1 MQAWTDGWSR
11 TARRVAGALA
21 ISLCGLL
28 AACGGGEAGPAQKA
42 GTSAAAVD
50 ENGVALIAEV
60 PTGSTPASA
69 STRARIAAAATPDTP
84 ATSLRVHYRRADGNH
99 AGWQIHAWNAAQ
111 SPNWNEGWNA
121 AGSDAFG
128 VYYDVP
134 LAATSGT
141 VGFLFHNGDN
151 KDNGGADQSLVLQ
164 AGANEVWRL
173 QGDSTNYPG
182 NPLQLATP
190 DITTVR
196 VHYKR
201 FDGAYSAWGLHL
213 WNGSGLNA
221 AALPVG
227 VTIDNWTRPVAFSAM
242 PGYAA
247 GSDEVVFDI
256 PVLNPQGDA
265 SRKGLEF
272 IVHGMPPNENDKD
285 GRDNNIRVEFSA
297 LTIQNQVGHVWLVE
311 RDATVYTATPDL
323 RQVSST
329 DARAVWLNRTLV
341 KWPRIGASGNG
352 SGSVRL
358 YHSATGQIS
367 VASGAPV
374 GGADGFITLD
384 LFTGTVPPADA
395 QRFKYVASGAVFA
408 VRAADVARLPS
419 LHQRQ
424 LVLVQEDADGRVQ
437 NATTA
442 QIAGA
447 LDDLYAAAND
457 VPDLGAVVAN
467 GSTSFKLWAPTAQD
481 VALVLTTPIAGST
494 LTRTTTEPMARDAAT
509 GVWRLTKP
517 GSLQG
522 ATYRYQVQVFVKGVG
537 LVRNLVAD
545 PYSLGVTL
553 GGQQSVVMDLQSA
566 ATKPAGWDASA
577 PPATVSAPSDLS
589 IYELHVRDFSIND
602 ATVPAARRGKY
613 LAFAESGSNGMR
625 HLGALAAAGLTDV
638 HLLPVFDFATVNE
651 KGCVTPSPSGAPD
664 GESQQAAVAATAGTD
679 CFNWGYDPQHFSTP
693 EGSYASNAN
702 DPVARVVEFRR
713 MVQALN
719 AAGLRVGM
727 DLVYNHTTSSGQNA
741 TSVLD
746 KVVPNYYFRYNAAGG
761 IERST
766 CCENTAS
773 ENLMMAKLMIDSA
786 VTWTR
791 DYRIS
796 SLRFDIMGHHP
807 RAVMEALKARVKQAA
822 GREVQI
828 VGEGWNFG
836 EVANGARF
844 VQAEMLSLNGSG
856 IGSFNPLIR
865 DAVRGGGCCD
875 TGEALLASQGY
886 VNGFFYD
893 SNGRNGGQTRGEL
906 MWQADRIRAALAG
919 SIRSFQMQTSW
930 DAMLRLEQ
938 IDVGG
943 IPAGWVLEPGEVV
956 NYVEN
961 HDNLTLFDNNAF
973 RLPVGTS
980 REDRARVQI
989 LASAINAFS
998 QGVAYFHAG
1007 TDTLRSK
1014 SLDRNSYDSGDWF
1027 NRLDWTYA
1035 DNNFGVGLPPSRD
1048 NADNWPYAKPLL
1060 GNPLLKPAAAD
1071 IAWTRDAFRDL
1082 LRLRKSSTLLRL
1094 RTAEDIKARLTFL
1107 NTGSSQEATVLVGR
1121 LDGAGYPGANFNEL
1135 VYLINVDKTA
1145 KDLTLPTLA
1154 GHALVLHPVHTAAGA
1169 ADARARQASFD
1180 RATGRFSVP
1189 ARTAVVFVL
1198 PAAASATPSTPAT
1211 H

>member
-1 MQAWTDGWSR
+1 MQAWTDGWTR
-11 TARRVAGALA
+11 TARSVMGALA
-21 ISLCGLL
+21 IGLCGLL
-28 AACGGGEAGPAQKA
+28 AACGGGETGAAKPQATEAG
-42 GTSAAAVD
+42 AAATGD
-50 ENGVALIAEV
+50 GDTLLLAGVPATA
-60 PTGSTPASA
+60 TGG
-69 STRARIAAAATPDTP
+69 RARAAAAATPEAP
-84 ATSLRVHYRRADGNH
+84 ATSLRVHYRRADGN
-99 AGWQIHAWNAAQ
+99 ATGWQIHTWNAASSPAWNA
-111 SPNWNEGWNA
+111 GWNA
-121 AGSDAFG
+121 AGSDDFG

-141 VGFLFHNGDN
+141 VGFLFHKGDD

-164 AGANEVWRL
+164 AGANEIWRL
-173 QGDSTNYPG
+173 QGDGTNYAS
-182 NPLQLATP
+182 NPLLLAAP
-190 DITTVR
+190 DLSTVR

-201 FDGAYSAWGLHL
+201 FDGAYAAWGLHL
-213 WNGSGLNA
+213 WNGSGLDVS
-221 AALPVG
+221 ALPAG
-227 VTIDNWTRPVAFSAM
+227 VAIDQWGQPVALSAM
-242 PGYAA
+242 PGYAV
-247 GSDEVVFDI
+247 GDGEVVFDI

-265 SRKGLEF
+265 NRKGLEF

-285 GRDNNIRVEFSA
+285 GRDNNIRVEFGA
-297 LTIQNQVGHVWLVE
+297 LTVQNRVGHVWLVE
-311 RDATVYTATPDL
+311 RDATVYTAPPDL

-329 DARAVWLNRTLV
+329 DARAVWLNKTLV
-341 KWPRIGASGNG
+341 KWPRVAAAGT
-352 SGSVRL
+352 VRL
-358 YHSATGQIS
+358 YHSATGQIGVS
-367 VASGAPV
+367 ADAPV
-374 GGADGFITLD
+374 RGADGFLTLD
-384 LFTGTVPPADA
+384 AFGGSVPDADA
-395 QRFKYVASGAVFA
+395 LRFKYVGSGAVFT
-408 VRAADVARLPS
+408 VRAADVARLPA
-419 LHQRQ
+419 LHRQQ
-424 LVLVQEDADGRVQ
+424 LVLVQEDAAGKVQ

-447 LDDLYAAAND
+447 LDDLYAAAAD

-467 GSTSFKLWAPTAQD
+467 GSTRFAVWAPTAQT
-481 VALVLTTPIAGST
+481 VSLVLTAPIPGST
-494 LTRTTTEPMARDAAT
+494 LTRTTTEPMARDDAT
-509 GVWRLTKP
+509 GVWRLAKA

-537 LVRNLVAD
+537 LVSNLVAD

-553 GGQQSVVMDLQSA
+553 GGQQSVVMDLNAA
-566 ATKPAGWDASA
+566 ATKPPGWDGGA

-589 IYELHVRDFSIND
+589 IYELHIRDFSIND
-602 ATVPAARRGKY
+602 ASVPAARRGKY
-613 LAFAESGSNGMR
+613 LAFAEAGSNGMR
-625 HLGALAAAGLTDV
+625 HLAALAAAGLTDV
-638 HLLPVFDFATVNE
+638 HLLPTYDFTSVNE
-651 KGCVTPSPSGAPD
+651 KGCVTPSPAGAPD
-664 GESQQAAVAATAGTD
+664 GETQQAAVAATAATD

-727 DLVYNHTTSSGQNA
+727 DLVYNHTAASGQNA
-741 TSVLD
+741 NSVLD
-746 KVVPNYYFRYNAAGG
+746 KVVPNYYYRYNAAGG

-773 ENLMMAKLMIDSA
+773 ENRMMAKLMIDSA

-807 RAVMEALKARVKQAA
+807 RGVIEALKARVQAAA

-875 TGEALLASQGY
+875 AGDALVASQGY
-886 VNGFFYD
+886 VNGYFYD
-893 SNGRNGGQTRGEL
+893 GNGRNGNQTRGEL

-930 DAMLRLEQ
+930 DATLPLEQ

-980 REDRARVQI
+980 REDRARVQV

-1007 TDTLRSK
+1007 VDTLRSK

-1035 DNNFGVGLPPSRD
+1035 DNNFGVGLPPARD
-1048 NADNWPYAKPLL
+1048 NADNWALARPLL
-1060 GNPLLKPAAAD
+1060 ANAAIKPTAAE

-1082 LRLRKSSTLLRL
+1082 LRIRKSSTLLRL
-1094 RTAEDIKARLTFL
+1094 RSAADIKARLSFL
-1107 NTGSSQEATVLVGR
+1107 NTGSAQEATVLVGR
-1121 LDGAGYPGANFNEL
+1121 VDGAGYRGANFDEL
-1135 VYLINVDKTA
+1135 VYLINVDKVE
-1145 KDLTLPTLA
+1145 KSLTLPALA
-1154 GHALVLHPVHTAAGA
+1154 GHALALHPVHTAPTA

-1180 RATGRFSVP
+1180 RTTGRFSVP
-1189 ARTAVVFVL
+1189 ARTAVVFVV
-1198 PAAASATPSTPAT
+1198 PASNAQ
-1211 H
+1211 